1 MASSDYSKDR
11 SLETP
16 LTAGAVSLHSFRGF
30 NPRSPNLL
38 LKLYQAADYSACA
51 CMPDFVP
58 SSGISSPLAK

>member
-30 NPRSPNLL
+30 NPRSPNLI
-38 LKLYQAADYSACA
+38 LKLYQAAD
-51 CMPDFVP
+51 
-58 SSGISSPLAK
+58 